1 MMKRSELFD
10 LYNKLQGLRYHS
22 DNKKFS
28 YALIKNIKSIEGDI
42 NKLNEIIKPNED
54 FLKFEQKRISVCQAH
69 AIKDENGEPILNGDE
84 FQIEDMEKF
93 NADLEP
99 MKAKYQ
105 STLSERQKQIEEYNS
120 LLDEEINVDLT
131 LVGPDDL
138 PDGITPNEIEDI
150 YPILI

>member
-1 MMKRSELFD
+1 MKRSELFD

-28 YALIKNIKSIEGDI
+28 YALIKNIKSIESDI
-42 NKLNEIIKPNED
+42 NELNEIIKPNED
-54 FLKFEQKRISVCQAH
+54 FLQFEQERISVCKSH

-84 FQIEDMEKF
+84 FQIENMEQF

-99 MKAKYQ
+99 MKVKYQ
-105 STLSERQKQIEEYNS
+105 DVLSKRQKQIEEYNT
-120 LLDEEINVDLT
+120 LLDEEIQEDLIKI
-131 LVGPDDL
+131 GPDDL

-150 YPILI
+150 YPILL

>member
-1 MMKRSELFD
+1 MKRSELFD

-28 YALIKNIKSIEGDI
+28 YALIKNIKSIESDI
-42 NKLNEIIKPNED
+42 NELNQIIKPNED
-54 FLKFEQKRISVCQAH
+54 FLQFEKERISVCRSH

-84 FQIEDMEKF
+84 FQIENMEQF

-99 MKAKYQ
+99 MKVKYQ
-105 STLSERQKQIEEYNS
+105 DVLSERQKQIEEYNS
-120 LLDEEINVDLT
+120 LLDEEIQEDLIK
-131 LVGPDDL
+131 VGPDDL

-150 YPILI
+150 YPILL